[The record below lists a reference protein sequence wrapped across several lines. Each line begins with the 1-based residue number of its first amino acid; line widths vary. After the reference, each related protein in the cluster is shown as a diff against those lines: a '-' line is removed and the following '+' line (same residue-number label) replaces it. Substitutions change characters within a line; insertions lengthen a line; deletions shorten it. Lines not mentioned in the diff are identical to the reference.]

1 MGAVKVVEALLPP
14 NTTAAHYIDNT
25 TAVCYVRNFGGTKS
39 RGSCDKALQY
49 WNIVLDRGSWVIP
62 SHIAGKD
69 NVMADFFSRHT
80 IAHHEF
86 GLISSVF
93 EKVVRTCFRPEFD
106 LFASSKLH
114 VVDKWASY
122 CWTRDATAG
131 DAFLMK
137 EWPQRS
143 YIFPPFPLLND
154 VVVRLMSQGDL
165 DFILVAPIT
174 SRNPPMWLPLLMD
187 LVTVEP
193 VLLGKISDICRL
205 ATGKSLQVPGELAAF
220 TRSKGLRRD

>member
-1 MGAVKVVEALLPP
+1 MDSLSLVRFFDKVA
-14 NTTAAHYIDNT
+14 
-25 TAVCYVRNFGGTKS
+25 
-39 RGSCDKALQY
+39 
-49 WNIVLDRGSWVIP
+49 
-62 SHIAGKD
+62 
-69 NVMADFFSRHT
+69 
-80 IAHHEF
+80 
-86 GLISSVF
+86 
-93 EKVVRTCFRPEFD
+93 RTCFRPEFD
-106 LFASSKLH
+106 LFDSSRLQAGSGR
-114 VVDKWASY
+114 ASY
-122 CWTRDATAG
+122 CWTRDAAAG

-193 VLLGKISDICRL
+193 VHLGKISDICRL
-205 ATGKSLQVPGELAAF
+205 ATGKTLQVPGELAAF
-220 TRSKGLRRD
+220 TRSRSSRRD